1 MFSKKKAC
9 RRNNKNNNIHNHN
22 HNKVGTMSSRF
33 ARASLLHDYLLHNTS
48 YHSLLPPEER
58 RRRDRRLPRCSIR
71 KYKHS
76 PFKYMYDSKN
86 EQALLN
92 TTGLDHRTFQELL
105 ILYEPFF
112 KKYMWDKKKKKVRL
126 MKLDKF
132 GRPYRR
138 KPRDMDAAGSLG
150 LILTWYRTR
159 GACTRNLS
167 FTFGLTSSQMFNWIL
182 FGRRV
187 LLSIL
192 QKHPLAKISLPTT
205 KEINQYTNAVH
216 AK

>member
-1 MFSKKKAC
+1 MITCYIILPIALFFPLKRDDVA
-9 RRNNKNNNIHNHN
+9 I
-22 HNKVGTMSSRF
+22 G
-33 ARASLLHDYLLHNTS
+33 DYQDV
-48 YHSLLPPEER
+48 PFE
-58 RRRDRRLPRCSIR
+58 
-71 KYKHS
+71 KYNLS
-76 PFKYMYDSKN
+76 PFKYMYNSKN

-105 ILYEPFF
+105 NLYEPFF
-112 KKYMWDKKKKKVRL
+112 KKYMWDKKRKKVRL
-126 MKLDKF
+126 MKVDKF

-150 LILTWYRTR
+150 LILTWFRTR

-167 FTFGLTSSQMFNWIL
+167 FTFGLTSSQIYNWIL

-205 KEINQYTNAVH
+205 KEIDQYTNVVH
-216 AK
+216 VKYPQIPPTWGAGDGVKLTIIG